1 VRPVPL
7 NPGHVDAVLRFV
19 SRLEDSDLAFISE
32 QADDPDTVA
41 KWGSGQ
47 GRGRHWVV
55 LDENDSGEP
64 EVIALTAVVPMRG
77 WASHVGELRLVVRP
91 DRRGQG
97 LGQQL
102 IRFGLVEA
110 VRMELL
116 KVQVDVVADAE
127 QRVAMFTE
135 LGFTP
140 EALLADVFRTRS
152 GELHDLMILSYPV
165 AQRLAEV
172 AQYGTAEALSAS

>member
-1 VRPVPL
+1 VTPVPL
-7 NPGHVDAVLRFV
+7 DPGHVEAVLRFV
-19 SRLEDSDLAFISE
+19 SRLDDSDLAFISD

-41 KWGSGQ
+41 KWASGH

-55 LDENDSGEP
+55 LDENASDGP
-64 EVIALTAVVPMRG
+64 EVVALVAVVPLRG

-97 LGQQL
+97 LGQRL
-102 IRFGLVEA
+102 IRFALVEA
-110 VRMELL
+110 VRMGLL
-116 KVQVDVVADAE
+116 KVQVDVVAEAE

-140 EALLADVFRTRS
+140 EALLADVFRSRD
-152 GELHDLMILSYPV
+152 GALHDLMILSYPV
-165 AQRLAEV
+165 SQRLAEV
-172 AQYGTAEALSAS
+172 AQYGTAEALSGA

>member
-1 VRPVPL
+1 MIPVPL
-7 NPGHVDAVLRFV
+7 NSGHVEAVLRFV
-19 SRLEDSDLAFISE
+19 SGLDDSDLAFISE
-32 QADDPDTVA
+32 QADDPDRVA
-41 KWGSGQ
+41 KWASGE

-55 LDENDSGEP
+55 LDENGPGEP
-64 EVIALTAVVPMRG
+64 EVVALTAVVPLRG

-91 DRRGQG
+91 DHRGRG

-102 IRFGLVEA
+102 IRFALVQA

-127 QRVAMFTE
+127 KRVAMFTE

-140 EALLADVFRTRS
+140 EALLADVFRTRG

-172 AQYGTAEALSAS
+172 EQYGTAEALSAT

>member
-1 VRPVPL
+1 MTPVPL
-7 NPGHVDAVLRFV
+7 SPDHVDAFRRFV
-19 SRLEDSDLAFISE
+19 SGLDDSDLAFISD

-41 KWGSGQ
+41 KWASGE

-55 LDENDSGEP
+55 LDDDGD
-64 EVIALTAVVPMRG
+64 EVVALVAVVPLRG

-102 IRFGLVEA
+102 VRFGLIEA

-116 KVQVDVVADAE
+116 KVQVDIVADAE
-127 QRVAMFTE
+127 QRVIMFKE
-135 LGFTP
+135 LGFEP
-140 EALLADVFRTRS
+140 EALLADVFRSRD

-165 AQRLAEV
+165 AKRYSEV
-172 AQYGTAEALSAS
+172 AQYGTAQALSDA